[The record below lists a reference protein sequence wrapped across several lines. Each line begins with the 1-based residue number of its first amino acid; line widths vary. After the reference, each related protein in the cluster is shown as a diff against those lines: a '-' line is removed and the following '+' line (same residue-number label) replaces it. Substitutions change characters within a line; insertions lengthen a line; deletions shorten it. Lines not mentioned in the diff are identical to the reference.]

1 MLTKYISPLVTVVGV
16 DVEVVEGVGLVVEVD
31 VLVEVVVD
39 VDVLVEVVVD
49 VYSKRRTKSGVTV
62 NILPICLF

>member
-1 MLTKYISPLVTVVGV
+1 MLTTYISPLVTVVGV

-39 VDVLVEVVVD
+39 V
-49 VYSKRRTKSGVTV
+49 YSKRRTKSGVTV
-62 NILPICLF
+62 NTLPIYLF